1 MHPPAEGDG
10 GMEMILEMV
19 LKQLGVSTET
29 TDFGGVEQ
37 GEETAADSTQSLQS
51 SDKEVVQSAAKNK
64 MKLPTEVKES
74 CDPVAMKTE
83 GHIHTENLQAPGGT
97 LHPGE
102 PVFDDGSTVQPERP
116 KYYYI
121 AHEIMTTER
130 TYVQSLKLLEKVSQ
144 AV

>member
-1 MHPPAEGDG
+1 MHPSAEEDG

-51 SDKEVVQSAAKNK
+51 SDKEVVQSAAKSK

-74 CDPVAMKTE
+74 CDPVAMETE
-83 GHIHTENLQAPGGT
+83 GHIYTENLQAPRGT

-102 PVFDDGSTVQPERP
+102 PVF
-116 KYYYI
+116 
-121 AHEIMTTER
+121 
-130 TYVQSLKLLEKVSQ
+130 VSYTLFKM
-144 AV
+144 VMSILIL

>member
-1 MHPPAEGDG
+1 MHPPVEGDG

-51 SDKEVVQSAAKNK
+51 SDKEVVQSASKSK

-74 CDPVAMKTE
+74 CDPVAMETE
-83 GHIHTENLQAPGGT
+83 GHIHTENLQAPGST

-102 PVFDDGSTVQPERP
+102 PVF
-116 KYYYI
+116 
-121 AHEIMTTER
+121 
-130 TYVQSLKLLEKVSQ
+130 VS
-144 AV
+144 